1 MVYPAVLSST
11 FYDCGTAVT
20 MATET
25 IWTTTWTTNLL
36 AANPQSTW
44 DACYTVT
51 ETITGNPADYTRP
64 ALPPFFVETKV
75 ACGVCEG
82 GEIVITAPVAGFTP
96 TVHIEGNGVF
106 ADGAVPGQVAPAH
119 ALPTYGPEYPAEPL
133 SLEGEVPAGAALAP
147 EAAIPAGA
155 PAPEGEIPAG
165 APAPEGE
172 IPAGAAPAPEGAIP
186 AVAPAPEGAV
196 PAGAPAPEGAVPA
209 GAAPAPEGEIPAAA
223 PPAPEVASNVGQGV
237 PEPEGDLAITGEP
250 APENDITVGQGVP
263 AEEESDVTTVAGVP
277 ADSADIGTPAAP
289 PAESDV
295 IDGFVQASAPAVR
308 SSFGVLAFSA
318 FVGMMICM

>member
-11 FYDCGTAVT
+11 FYGCGTAVT

-25 IWTTTWTTNLL
+25 IWTTTWTINFL

-82 GEIVITAPVAGFTP
+82 GEIVITAPVADFTP
-96 TVHIEGNGVF
+96 SVHIEGNGVF

-119 ALPTYGPEYPAEPL
+119 AQPTYGPEYPAEPVPAPPAPPAP
-133 SLEGEVPAGAALAP
+133 EGEVPAGAAP
-147 EAAIPAGA
+147 
-155 PAPEGEIPAG
+155 
-165 APAPEGE
+165 
-172 IPAGAAPAPEGAIP
+172 PAPEGAIP
-186 AVAPAPEGAV
+186 AGATPPAPG
-196 PAGAPAPEGAVPA
+196 
-209 GAAPAPEGEIPAAA
+209 PEGEVPAAA
-223 PPAPEVASNVGQGV
+223 PSAPEVASNVGQGV
-237 PEPEGDLAITGEP
+237 PEPEGDFAITGEP
-250 APENDITVGQGVP
+250 AAENDITVGQGVP
-263 AEEESDVTTVAGVP
+263 AEEESDVTTVTGVP
-277 ADSADIGTPAAP
+277 ADSADVGTPAAP

-308 SSFGVLAFSA
+308 SSFGVLAISA

>member
-165 APAPEGE
+165 A
-172 IPAGAAPAPEGAIP
+172 
-186 AVAPAPEGAV
+186 
-196 PAGAPAPEGAVPA
+196 VPA